1 MSKTYE
7 LWDAATRNLIAAY
20 DCESDALSYV
30 RQYVA
35 ERGSAYTLSWVLLWE
50 DDGADETEQ
59 VAEGHALLALAAG
72 YGNPTSEIVE
82 RRGS

>member
-35 ERGSAYTLSWVLLWE
+35 ERGSTYATSWILLWE
-50 DDGADETEQ
+50 DDGADEAEQ
-59 VAEGHALLALAAG
+59 VAEGQALLALAANAMNRSTG
-72 YGNPTSEIVE
+72 LSE
-82 RRGS
+82 RHA